1 LATESLFFFRR
12 NRLKSILRTLIGIL
26 GLCAA
31 SSLLLIGM
39 AWGQNPSF
47 HNAPA
52 TASETKNPLSGK
64 VPANAKQL
72 YLSDCSKCHGDRGAG
87 MGNIPALAH
96 GPSQSASDG
105 ELFWFITKGD
115 INNGMPP
122 WSSLPEK
129 DRWAVVSYVKSL
141 GRAGASAAKSP
152 ASATASGESSDVA
165 DAKLPLP
172 KPPFTD

>member
-1 LATESLFFFRR
+1 MFVAGIPVPGNPWIADWRQSFILLQEESIEIH
-12 NRLKSILRTLIGIL
+12 STYAGGIL

-31 SSLLLIGM
+31 ISLLLIGM

-96 GPSQSASDG
+96 GPSQSATDG
-105 ELFWFITKGD
+105 EVILVHHQ
-115 INNGMPP
+115 
-122 WSSLPEK
+122 
-129 DRWAVVSYVKSL
+129 R
-141 GRAGASAAKSP
+141 
-152 ASATASGESSDVA
+152 
-165 DAKLPLP
+165 
-172 KPPFTD
+172 